1 MTCREKDRE
10 RERDSERGGGEG
22 ESESASERGPL
33 VATPGVYYKGGIKYT
48 GCQKMK
54 CHPTAFLVDPLSVG
68 QLRGGA
74 TVSYGRKKRKSRN
87 RVKPLLFADKRS
99 QIIPSPPYIRRASEI

>member
-68 QLRGGA
+68 QLRGWGH
-74 TVSYGRKKRKSRN
+74 GELRKKEKEES
-87 RVKPLLFADKRS
+87 
-99 QIIPSPPYIRRASEI
+99 

>member
-54 CHPTAFLVDPLSVG
+54 CHPTAFLRRPPF
-68 QLRGGA
+68 RRA
-74 TVSYGRKKRKSRN
+74 TEGWGHGELRKKEKEES
-87 RVKPLLFADKRS
+87 
-99 QIIPSPPYIRRASEI
+99 